1 MNNWLGIAL
10 AAYVI
15 GAAIEGVNAA
25 SQLSHSSLDLPDRD
39 EHNNSQSADPPQSRW
54 QILTAIF
61 AVSLCGACLWPCRLI
76 HRSIKGVQTCRD
88 E

>member
-25 SQLSHSSLDLPDRD
+25 NQLSHSSLEFSDRQD
-39 EHNNSQSADPPQSRW
+39 DTPESPTSPQGKW
-54 QILTAIF
+54 QVFAAI
-61 AVSLCGACLWPCRLI
+61 ATVSICGAFLWPCRLI
-76 HRSIKGVQTCRD
+76 HRSFKASQNCHED
-88 E
+88 

>member
-25 SQLSHSSLDLPDRD
+25 SQLSHSSLDLTDRA
-39 EHNNSQSADPPQSRW
+39 ETNASESADPPQGRW
-54 QILTAIF
+54 QVFTAIF
-61 AVSLCGACLWPCRLI
+61 AVSLCGAFLWPCRLI
-76 HRSIKGVQTCRD
+76 HRSIKSVPTCRD

>member
-25 SQLSHSSLDLPDRD
+25 SQLSHSSLDIADRSATTTSDAPDQP
-39 EHNNSQSADPPQSRW
+39 ESRW
-54 QILTAIF
+54 KVFTVIAV
-61 AVSLCGACLWPCRLI
+61 VSLCGACLWPCRLI
-76 HRSIKGVQTCRD
+76 HRSIKAAQPCGD
-88 E
+88 D

>member
-10 AAYVI
+10 AAYMV

-25 SQLSHSSLDLPDRD
+25 SQLSHSSLDFPGRA
-39 EHNNSQSADPPQSRW
+39 ETNTPKSADQPEGRW
-54 QILTAIF
+54 QVFTAIV

>member
-15 GAAIEGVNAA
+15 GAAIEGINAA
-25 SQLSHSSLDLPDRD
+25 SQLSHSSLDGNDRPATPTSEAPDPS
-39 EHNNSQSADPPQSRW
+39 ESRW
-54 QILTAIF
+54 KVFTAIA

-76 HRSIKGVQTCRD
+76 HRSIKAAQPCGD
-88 E
+88 D

>member
-10 AAYVI
+10 AAYMI

-25 SQLSHSSLDLPDRD
+25 SQLSHSSLDGVDRS
-39 EHNNSQSADPPQSRW
+39 ETTTSETPDPPESRW
-54 QILTAIF
+54 KVFTAIA

-76 HRSIKGVQTCRD
+76 HRSVKAAQPCRHD
-88 E
+88 

>member
-10 AAYVI
+10 TAYVI

-25 SQLSHSSLDLPDRD
+25 SQLSHSSFDAVDRA
-39 EHNNSQSADPPQSRW
+39 ETNASESADPPQRKW
-54 QILTAIF
+54 QVFTAIA
-61 AVSLCGACLWPCRLI
+61 AVSLCGAFLWPCRLI
-76 HRSIKGVQTCRD
+76 HRSIKDVQTCHD